1 MLRRNIKT
9 AYMLAGPLLTCAVPA
24 LASELPNAAA
34 EKALTTVE
42 VRARTEDVLGIA
54 NAGSEGIV
62 ARERVEALPLL
73 RPAETLELV
82 PGMIATQHSGDGKAN
97 QYFLR

>member
-54 NAGSEGIV
+54 NADSKNEIRLRSKLESK
-62 ARERVEALPLL
+62 REKSAHLDETGALKI
-73 RPAETLELV
+73 LEEEE
-82 PGMIATQHSGDGKAN
+82 
-97 QYFLR
+97 